1 MSLVILFR
9 NSVTASHVKSVE
21 SSLVL
26 LQLQQYCDVNSLSR
40 SLNHKFLSRVVYVTN
55 FIFCLSKEKGNG
67 NHGCISVLAGL
78 ETSMR
83 EGMVFIFFFLST
95 DFLATPLQRFSHFL
109 QELNISNGKEN
120 SFKICLS
127 FFLVE
132 NNLSLMWNL
141 CTFHLC

>member
-1 MSLVILFR
+1 MVAFQCWLDLKLPC
-9 NSVTASHVKSVE
+9 VKEWFS
-21 SSLVL
+21 
-26 LQLQQYCDVNSLSR
+26 
-40 SLNHKFLSRVVYVTN
+40 F
-55 FIFCLSKEKGNG
+55 
-67 NHGCISVLAGL
+67 
-78 ETSMR
+78 
-83 EGMVFIFFFLST
+83 FFFLST